1 MTGIDLYWPMAGLW
15 GIWAGLDS
23 HRRDL
28 KRYERVFPLEPWAL
42 LAAVTVM
49 WPVALPWYLRLRHR
63 VATGRL
69 KVPAR
74 PSRARYVLVALAF
87 IGPLAVLALPKVMSH
102 VPVLG
107 DIAPIQRAA
116 SEAAGEPVDV
126 SLVSGG
132 TLTITVLHQLDARE
146 LHEER
151 MAVARRVAESA
162 VSAAGAKPSFRRVRV
177 AFATVEGAPGMRE
190 TTLVDAF
197 EWTVAELRPRV
208 TV

>member
-1 MTGIDLYWPMAGLW
+1 MAGLW
-15 GIWAGLDS
+15 GAWAGLDS
-23 HRRDL
+23 HRLDL

-42 LAAVTVM
+42 FAAVTVM
-49 WPVALPWYLRLRHR
+49 WPVALPWYLRLRRR
-63 VATGRL
+63 VLTGRL
-69 KVPAR
+69 EVPTR

-102 VPVLG
+102 IPVLG
-107 DIAPIQRAA
+107 DLGPIERAA
-116 SEAAGEPVDV
+116 AQAAGEPVDV

-132 TLTITVLHQLDARE
+132 TLTITVLHQADARE

-151 MAVARRVAESA
+151 MAVAHRIAES
-162 VSAAGAKPSFRRVRV
+162 VVQAAGAKPSFRRVRI
-177 AFATVEGAPGMRE
+177 AFATMQGPPGMRE
-190 TTLVDAF
+190 TTVGDVF